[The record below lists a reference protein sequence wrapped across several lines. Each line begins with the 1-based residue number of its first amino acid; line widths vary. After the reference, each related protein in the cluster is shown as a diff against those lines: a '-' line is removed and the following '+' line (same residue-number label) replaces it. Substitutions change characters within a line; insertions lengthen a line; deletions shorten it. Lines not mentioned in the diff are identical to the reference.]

1 MFGSK
6 SFSCYKGTLLSIV
19 MVIKNDYMDLV
30 RLLQVTVDMSSAV
43 MLMLLI
49 VVQIQEKVVY
59 NRTKKKNPV
68 IFIRYWTV

>member
-1 MFGSK
+1 
-6 SFSCYKGTLLSIV
+6 

-59 NRTKKKNPV
+59 NRTKKKNSV